1 METALII
8 TGSVIAGLL
17 LIAFAVWA
25 HQYTKVG
32 PNEVLIISGGRG
44 RRRGDRPAQ
53 GYRIVRGGG
62 TYVRPFRERVQRLS
76 LELMQ
81 FEVRTAETYTTHG
94 VPVQIDGVC
103 MVKID
108 ASERGIEQAAQQFLS
123 RGPEDIVR
131 TAMQAVEGHMRAAV
145 GGLSIEE
152 IYRERARLVAAVREL
167 AGPDL
172 ESMGLQIVSLTI
184 RNIADKQ
191 GYLEALGRP
200 RTAEVKR
207 DAIRGEAEAEREA
220 KAARYEADLAIEAS
234 RREYEVERAAFK
246 AEGRRATAEADLA
259 YDLQQAISRQ
269 QVRAEELR
277 VEIVERQRMI
287 ELMQA
292 EVERRRRELEA
303 EVVEPA
309 LARAREITAVAEA
322 QREEAAALGAG
333 EADALRLRGLAE
345 AETMAAK
352 ARSWGDYNEA
362 AVTDRVLEVLPQL
375 AAAVSAPLAKTDRIV
390 MIGGNGGATAGAS
403 RITKDV
409 TQIVAELPAMLE
421 ALTGMKFEELVKR
434 VPGLRD
440 ATAAAS
446 EGPADGVDASAEE
459 IR

>member
-1 METALII
+1 MVIVIVAVAVLAALAL
-8 TGSVIAGLL
+8 V
-17 LIAFAVWA
+17 AFAVWA

-32 PNEVLIISGGRG
+32 PNEVLIISGQRA
-44 RRRGDRPAQ
+44 RARGDRPAH

-81 FEVRTAETYTTHG
+81 FEVKTAETYTMHG

-103 MVKID
+103 MVRID
-108 ASERGIEQAAQQFLS
+108 ASEEGIEQAAQQFLS
-123 RGPEDIVR
+123 RGRDDIVR

-145 GGLSIEE
+145 GGLSIED
-152 IYRERARLVAAVREL
+152 IYRERQRLVAAVREL
-167 AGPDL
+167 AEPDL
-172 ESMGLQIVSLTI
+172 ERMGLQIVSLTV
-184 RNIADKQ
+184 RNIGDRQ

-200 RTAEVKR
+200 RTAQVKR

-220 KAARYEADLAIEAS
+220 RAARFEADLAIESS
-234 RREYEVERAAFK
+234 RREFEVRRAAFK
-246 AEGRRATAEADLA
+246 AEGKAAAAEADLA
-259 YDLQQAISRQ
+259 YELQQAITRQ
-269 QVRAEELR
+269 QVRAAELR
-277 VEIVERQRMI
+277 VEIVERQQQI

-309 LARAREITAVAEA
+309 MARAREILAVAEA
-322 QREEAAALGAG
+322 EREHAAALGAG
-333 EADALRLRGLAE
+333 EADALRVKGLAE
-345 AETMAAK
+345 AEAMAAK
-352 ARSWGDYNEA
+352 ARSWGDYNQA
-362 AVTDRVLEVLPQL
+362 AVTDRVLEVLPAL

-390 MIGGNGGATAGAS
+390 MIGGNGASAGAS

-421 ALTGMKFEELVKR
+421 ALTGMKLDDLVKR
-434 VPGLRD
+434 VPGLAGD
-440 ATAAAS
+440 DDGPSTA
-446 EGPADGVDASAEE
+446 GVDPSAEE

>member
-8 TGSVIAGLL
+8 AGSVIAALL
-17 LIAFAVWA
+17 VIAFAVWA
-25 HQYTKVG
+25 HQYTKAG
-32 PNEVLIISGGRG
+32 PNEVLIISGRRA

-108 ASERGIEQAAQQFLS
+108 ASDRGIEQAAQQFLS
-123 RGPEDIVR
+123 RGREDIVR

-184 RNIADKQ
+184 RNVADKQ

-200 RTAEVKR
+200 RTAQVKR

-220 KAARYEADLAIEAS
+220 KAARYEADLAIEQS
-234 RREYEVERAAFK
+234 RRDYEIRRAAFK
-246 AEGRRATAEADLA
+246 AEGQRAAAEADLA
-259 YDLQQAISRQ
+259 YDLQRAITQ
-269 QVRAEELR
+269 QTLRAEELR
-277 VEIVERQRMI
+277 VEIVEREKAI

-309 LARAREITAVAEA
+309 LAKAREILAVAEA
-322 QREEAAALGAG
+322 EREQGGRPGRGEGAG
-333 EADALRLRGLAE
+333 
-345 AETMAAK
+345 
-352 ARSWGDYNEA
+352 
-362 AVTDRVLEVLPQL
+362 
-375 AAAVSAPLAKTDRIV
+375 
-390 MIGGNGGATAGAS
+390 
-403 RITKDV
+403 
-409 TQIVAELPAMLE
+409 
-421 ALTGMKFEELVKR
+421 
-434 VPGLRD
+434 
-440 ATAAAS
+440 
-446 EGPADGVDASAEE
+446 
-459 IR
+459 

>member
-8 TGSVIAGLL
+8 AGSVIAGLL

-32 PNEVLIISGGRG
+32 PNEVLIISGR
-44 RRRGDRPAQ
+44 RARRGDQ

-81 FEVRTAETYTTHG
+81 FEVKTAETYTTHG

-103 MVKID
+103 MVRID
-108 ASERGIEQAAQQFLS
+108 ASEQGIERAAQQFLS
-123 RGPEDIVR
+123 RGGEDIVR

-145 GGLSIEE
+145 GGLSIED
-152 IYRERARLVAAVREL
+152 IYRERARLIATVREL

-200 RTAEVKR
+200 RTAQVKR

-220 KAARYEADLAIEAS
+220 KAARYEADLAIEES
-234 RREYEVERAAFK
+234 RREFEVRRAAAK
-246 AEGRRATAEADLA
+246 AEGRRAAAEADLA

-269 QVRAEELR
+269 EVRAEELR

-287 ELMQA
+287 ELMEA
-292 EVERRRRELEA
+292 EVERRRHELEA

-309 LARAREITAVAEA
+309 LARAREILAVAEA

-352 ARSWGDYNEA
+352 ARSWSDYNEA

-390 MIGGNGGATAGAS
+390 MIGGNGGGAGAA

-409 TQIVAELPAMLE
+409 TQIVAELPALLE
-421 ALTGMKFEELVKR
+421 ALTGMKFDEMVKR
-434 VPGLRD
+434 VPGMRD
-440 ATAAAS
+440 AAGDEAAQ
-446 EGPADGVDASAEE
+446 DVDTSAEE
-459 IR
+459 IG